1 MPICFVIQ
9 PFDSG
14 KFDKRFDDVYKP
26 AIDAAGLEAYRVD
39 RDPKVEV
46 AIEAIEAGI
55 RNAAICLADI
65 TTDNPNVWYELG
77 YAYASGRP
85 VVMTCSE
92 ERVGRRYPFDIQHR
106 SVVNYKSEAPR
117 DFDELKKTITSRLKA
132 LLEKSAALRQLAE
145 SEQVAPTQGLS
156 QPEIML
162 LAVLAGD
169 TGLPGTSTSVWS
181 LKNDA
186 ERSGLTSVGFALAFR
201 RLLTKRLIESFE
213 DTNDH
218 GEPYNAAR
226 LSNIGWEWVERNES
240 LFVLKKT
247 SRSKAGKFD
256 DMADDIPF

>member
-1 MPICFVIQ
+1 MPTCFVLQ

-26 AIDAAGLEAYRVD
+26 AIEAAGLEAYRVD

-46 AIEAIEAGI
+46 AIEAIEEGI

-77 YAYASGRP
+77 FARASGRP
-85 VVMTCSE
+85 VAMTCSE
-92 ERVGRRYPFDIQHR
+92 ERVGRKYPFDIQHR
-106 SVVNYKSEAPR
+106 AVVNYKSEAPR
-117 DFDELKKTITSRLKA
+117 DFNDLKTTITSRLKA

-145 SEQVAPTQGLS
+145 SEQVAPTKGLS
-156 QPEIML
+156 QPELIV

-169 TGLPGTSTSVWS
+169 TSLPGTSTSVWS

-201 RLLTKRLIESFE
+201 RLITKCLIESFQDSDE
-213 DTNDH
+213 R
-218 GEPYNAAR
+218 GEEYNAAR
-226 LSNIGWEWVERNES
+226 LTDNGWEWVE
-240 LFVLKKT
+240 
-247 SRSKAGKFD
+247 
-256 DMADDIPF
+256 